1 MIELLLL
8 LMIIR
13 IYYIIYITSMINYHF
28 IILYVLYK
36 QLSSPFNNE
45 YVIYI
50 STHYVVE
57 LPLYYFSFFSIRTT
71 MLL

>member
-50 STHYVVE
+50 STH
-57 LPLYYFSFFSIRTT
+57 
-71 MLL
+71 